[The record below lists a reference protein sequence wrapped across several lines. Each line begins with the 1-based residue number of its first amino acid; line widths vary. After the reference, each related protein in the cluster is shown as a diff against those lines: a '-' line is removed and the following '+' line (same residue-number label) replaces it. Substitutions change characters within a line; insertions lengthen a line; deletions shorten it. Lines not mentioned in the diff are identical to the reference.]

1 MRRFS
6 CGRRGVGGVSLL
18 SLVIGAVVA
27 LGTATPAGADPSSAT
42 VCTGGLAPGAYRSIV
57 VPAGATCDLGVG
69 PVTVTGGVQV
79 GAGATFVLGFEHGP
93 PTGTIGG
100 GVTADDAAQVLVHN
114 AAITGGVR
122 IDGGSGAFASA
133 CAVPFGVCATDF
145 EDNAISGGAV
155 INNYDGFWLGFIRN
169 TVKGTVKITNNNQ
182 SFDEIDLGS
191 NTVNGSLFCSGNNPT
206 ENTGDSP
213 GGPNTA
219 TGQNTC
225 HVAGA

>member
-6 CGRRGVGGVSLL
+6 GQPGVVGASVL
-18 SLVIGAVVA
+18 SLVLATLVA
-27 LGTATPAGADPSSAT
+27 LGLATPAGAAPSSAT
-42 VCTGGLAPGAYRSIV
+42 VCTGALAPGAYRSLV

-69 PVTVTGGVQV
+69 PVSVTGGVQV
-79 GAGATFVLGFEHGP
+79 GAGATFVLGFEGGP

-122 IDGGSGAFASA
+122 IDGGSGAFGPG
-133 CAVPFGVCATDF
+133 CALPFGGVCATDL

-155 INNYDGFWLGFIRN
+155 INNYDGFFLGFIR
-169 TVKGTVKITNNNQ
+169 
-182 SFDEIDLGS
+182 